1 MRQQNISSSLL
12 VALARKVARLH
23 QRLRT
28 AFASASYRPE
38 LHYMR
43 GPGPRSIEKL
53 RAVDM
58 LAAD

>member
-1 MRQQNISSSLL
+1 MRQQNILRSLL
-12 VALARKVARLH
+12 VVVARKAARLH
-23 QRLRT
+23 RRFRQ

-43 GPGPRSIEKL
+43 GPGPKCSEKL